1 MTLRVQDYLVLY
13 KCDKRRENRLYMGG
27 PLNILNIGPIG
38 LYYSKEHTFL
48 RFHIFPA
55 STGIRSSVPWRREQ
69 TSKPIRPRR
78 PTTTKYLWWSII
90 IGVK

>member
-38 LYYSKEHTFL
+38 HYYSKYRCYTIIQCKISALPDRKGTIEL
-48 RFHIFPA
+48 EI
-55 STGIRSSVPWRREQ
+55 IQ
-69 TSKPIRPRR
+69 T
-78 PTTTKYLWWSII
+78 
-90 IGVK
+90 